1 MLRNNEIRK
10 RLTTF
15 ITAFGNDYSMMKRIL
30 FTLTLVACS
39 ARLVA
44 QDLPDYVPADG
55 LIAWWPFTA
64 NSADD
69 LSGNANHGQV
79 NGNVLP
85 VPDRFGNDSSAY
97 SFPGA
102 LPSYINVDIN
112 ESADTLVSGIT
123 LSAWYHTTTTSGDRR
138 LIQIGN
144 TDGGG
149 RGLMVMLTGGFPWT
163 TRVNS
168 GFTATMAG
176 RIGSWPTNVMSIK
189 NEWTHLVFKADFTT
203 GQWWLYHNGQLA
215 TSGQTPNPVGF
226 DPLNLSD
233 LDCNIG
239 RKAPFGFFDTDA
251 WSGLIDDMG
260 LWKRPL
266 TDCEILDL
274 YAAQANSL
282 NVAAG
287 GSVAACPDEE
297 LILFA
302 ESNGNV
308 FWENG
313 ALNGDT
319 LLVQSADTLLA
330 TATIG
335 GCSVS
340 DTLFIELLQ
349 PSFATDSITACG
361 QFTWIDGT
369 TYTENTDSAVWV
381 LQNALGCDSV
391 VTLNLN
397 VLQPA
402 TFTDAITAC
411 ESFTWQDGI
420 TYTESVSGI
429 ELVFVAANGCD
440 SIVTLDLVLD
450 TLAILEQPADGT
462 TTVTEDV
469 TFTVAAGGSNPT
481 FQWQSDLGNGFED
494 LLDGSDYSGA
504 TTETLSVLNTQF
516 VQDGQPFRCVVNA
529 GTCADTTDTAILL
542 VCGSVTQQP
551 VNQTVISSSSAVFT
565 VASNDLTAGFQWQ
578 SNIGFGFQDLDN
590 AGQYSGTNTPVLIVS
605 NVNAGNNNQ
614 LFRCVITTGS
624 CTVESDEALLTVN
637 PNTSVSESTAKPFRT
652 YPNPTHQAVTI
663 ETGAAHI
670 GSPYTLFDLHGRAL
684 LTGLLSSERTVLDIS
699 AFASGVYFVTVET
712 NTRHTLRVIKQ

>member
-1 MLRNNEIRK
+1 
-10 RLTTF
+10 
-15 ITAFGNDYSMMKRIL
+15 MMKSIL
-30 FTLTLVACS
+30 S
-39 ARLVA
+39 ALIFFAMAANAVA
-44 QDLPDYVPADG
+44 QELPEYVPTDG

-69 LSGNANHGQV
+69 LSGNNNHGTAM
-79 NGNVLP
+79 GNVLP

-97 SFPGA
+97 SFPGTLA
-102 LPSYINVDIN
+102 SYINVDLN

-123 LSAWYHTTTTSGDRR
+123 LSAWYHTTTTTGDRR

-163 TRVNS
+163 ARINS
-168 GFTATMAG
+168 GFTATLAG

-189 NEWTHLVFKADFTT
+189 NQWTHLVFKADFTT

-215 TSGQTPNPVGF
+215 TTGQTPNPVGF

-251 WSGLIDDMG
+251 WSGLVDDMG
-260 LWKRPL
+260 LWNRPL
-266 TDCEILDL
+266 NDCEILDL
-274 YAAQANSL
+274 YAAQANNLS
-282 NVAAG
+282 VAAG
-287 GSVAACPDEE
+287 GTVAACPDEE

-302 ESNGNV
+302 ESNGSV
-308 FWENG
+308 LWDGG

-349 PSFATDSITACG
+349 PSFATDSITACS

-369 TYTENTDSAVWV
+369 TYTESNDSAVWV
-381 LQNALGCDSV
+381 LQNFLGCDSI
-391 VTLNLN
+391 VTLNLT
-397 VLQPA
+397 VLQPVS
-402 TFTDAITAC
+402 FTEAITAC
-411 ESFTWQDGI
+411 ESFTWQDGV

-429 ELVFVAANGCD
+429 ELLFVAANGCD

-450 TLAILEQPADGT
+450 SLTILEQPLDQSA
-462 TTVTEDV
+462 TVTQGTE
-469 TFTVAAGGSNPT
+469 FTVTAGGSNPT

-494 LLDGSDYSGA
+494 LVDGADYSGA
-504 TTETLSVLNTQF
+504 STETLSVLNTQF
-516 VQDGQPFRCVVNA
+516 VQDGQLFRCVVNS
-529 GTCADTTDTAILL
+529 GTCADTTNAAILF
-542 VCGSVTQQP
+542 VCGNVTQQP
-551 VNQTVISSSSAVFT
+551 VNQTIISGSSAIFT

-578 SNIGFGFQDLDN
+578 SNIGFGFQDLND

-605 NVNAGNNNQ
+605 NVNQGNNNQ
-614 LFRCVITTGS
+614 QFRCVITTGS
-624 CTVESDEALLTVN
+624 CTVESGEALLTVN
-637 PNTSVSESTAKPFRT
+637 SGTNIAENSGKAFRT
-652 YPNPTHQAVTI
+652 FPNPTTNAVTI
-663 ETGAAHI
+663 ETGATHI
-670 GSPYTLFDLHGRAL
+670 GAPYTLFDLHGRAL
-684 LTGLLSSERTVLDIS
+684 LNGVLSSERTVLDLS

-712 NTRHTLRVIKQ
+712 NTRHTLRVVKQ